1 MSDSTLD
8 GFAASLVPPALD
20 RTTVSGRREAI
31 EEAVKAKTTSV
42 GLIESGS
49 WSHGTSLKGFS
60 DVDYMSLLPGTARPT
75 LPSTALSSL
84 KQAIS
89 GAHWSIKEL
98 RISSPTVKVTFYEP
112 PHFEIVP
119 AYYKQKHQDI
129 SVFRIPGP
137 NDEWIESI
145 PLAHNSYVSEVN
157 DRLSKKVKT
166 LVRLV
171 KAWKYSQ
178 TVPVSSF
185 YLEMRTVQYSSD
197 ESTIIYDI
205 DLRAVFRK
213 LVLGEMRSMN
223 DPLGIVPRIPAT
235 SSESNRIT
243 ALRLAREALGHLE
256 AAEAAQTN
264 GDRSAYWSH
273 MTSVFGYDYP
283 YPVW

>member
-8 GFAASLVPPALD
+8 GFAASLVPPAPD
-20 RTTVSGRREAI
+20 RSTVSERRDAI
-31 EEAVKAKTTSV
+31 ENAVKAKTASV
-42 GLIESGS
+42 GILESGS

-60 DVDYMSLLPGTARPT
+60 DVDYMSWIPGTETPT

-98 RISSPTVKVTFYEP
+98 RISSPTVKVTFYQP

-119 AYYKQKHQDI
+119 AYYKGKQQEI

-145 PLAHNSYVSEVN
+145 PIAHNSYVSDIN
-157 DRLSKKVKT
+157 DRLGKKVKT

-178 TVPVSSF
+178 SVPVSSF
-185 YLEMRTVQYSSD
+185 YLEMRTVQYSSG
-197 ESTIIYDI
+197 ESTIIYDM
-205 DLRAVFRK
+205 DLRSVLRK

-235 SSESNRIT
+235 SSEANRIT
-243 ALRLAREALGHLE
+243 ALRLAREAVGHLE
-256 AAEAAQTN
+256 AAEAAQEN

-273 MTSVFGYDYP
+273 MYSVYGPDYP